1 MRRRSRCRSSAWGI
15 RSCKGPWPCSACCFC
30 AGCSPSCAPPSRCIR
45 NGITSWRSTCPRRSV
60 RRRSQKR
67 HGGRRERERG
77 SPSAARIDV
86 LKFLNAESKSI
97 VGAATVV
104 GVLSFAS
111 RFLGLIRDRVLAG
124 EFGAGDTL
132 DAYYAAFKVPDLLFA
147 LIVVG
152 SLSAGFIPLFTSY
165 WGNPLAHER
174 AWRLTS
180 HVLAVVV
187 VGMGLVALVAAALA
201 NPLAALVA
209 PGFAP
214 QKQLM
219 VAGHMRVMLLAQAIL
234 SFSIVFG
241 SALQGMKRFVLYAS
255 APVLYNL
262 GIIVGAVTLARSI
275 GPIGLAWGVVLG
287 ALLHALVQGIGV
299 WNAGWRPAFKRPIL
313 DRDAREVFRLTA
325 PRMIGIAVAQLTFV
339 ALAGIASTL
348 SEGSVTV
355 FQFAYN
361 IQFFPVGIVG
371 VSFAIAAF
379 PSLAEH
385 AARKEDDRF
394 VETFATSVRQML
406 FFIVPLTALF
416 LVVRAQVVRVV
427 VGAGAFDW
435 PATIVTADT
444 LAFFALSF
452 VPQSLVYLLSRA
464 FFALHDTATPLVA
477 GIMSGILGIV
487 TAFWLT
493 GPFGVTGLAM
503 AFSLAS
509 FANAALLWAT
519 LRGRVGTLG
528 EASMFPSLVRIALA
542 SMVASAVMQA
552 TKPLVLSLFSIDT
565 FFGVFG
571 QGFIAGGLGLAAYV
585 AICRLLR
592 TRELHDLME
601 GMRRK
606 VLRKAAPEEAIPPA
620 EGTA

>member
-1 MRRRSRCRSSAWGI
+1 M
-15 RSCKGPWPCSACCFC
+15 F
-30 AGCSPSCAPPSRCIR
+30 
-45 NGITSWRSTCPRRSV
+45 
-60 RRRSQKR
+60 
-67 HGGRRERERG
+67 
-77 SPSAARIDV
+77 
-86 LKFLNAESKSI
+86 KFLNAESKTI
-97 VGAATVV
+97 VGAATIV

-165 WGNPLAHER
+165 WGNPHTHER

-187 VGMGLVALVAAALA
+187 AGMGVVALVAAALA
-201 NPLAALVA
+201 TPIAALVA
-209 PGFAP
+209 PGFP
-214 QKQLM
+214 PEKQAL
-219 VAGHMRVMLLAQAIL
+219 VAELMRVMLLAQAIL

-262 GIIVGAVTLARSI
+262 GIIVGAVAFVREM

-287 ALLHALVQGIGV
+287 AGLHALVQGIGV

-313 DRDAREVFRLTA
+313 DRDVREVFRLTA

-339 ALAGIASTL
+339 ALAVIASTL
-348 SEGSVTV
+348 GEGSVTV

-379 PSLAEH
+379 PSLADH
-385 AARKEDDRF
+385 AAKKENDRF
-394 VETFATSVRQML
+394 VEAFATSVRQML
-406 FFIVPLTALF
+406 FFIVPLTVLF
-416 LVVRAQVVRVV
+416 LIVRAQVVRVV

-435 PATIVTADT
+435 PSTIVTADT

-464 FFALHDTATPLVA
+464 FFALHDTVTPLAV
-477 GIMSGILGIV
+477 GVVSGVLGVV
-487 TAFWLT
+487 TALWLT
-493 GPFGVTGLAM
+493 GPFGVAGLAI

-509 FANAALLWAT
+509 AANAALLWVT
-519 LRGRVGTLG
+519 LRGRVGALG
-528 EASMFPSLVRIALA
+528 EAGMFPSLVKIAIA
-542 SMVASAVMQA
+542 AMVAAAVMQA

-571 QGFIAGGLGLAAYV
+571 QGFIAGGLGLASYV
-585 AICRLLR
+585 AICWFLR
-592 TRELHDLME
+592 TQELHDLME

-606 VLRKAAPEEAIPPA
+606 VLRKAVPEEAIPPA
-620 EGTA
+620 DGGAA